1 VGQKKKLLGWA
12 LAAAAAAG
20 AWLFFD
26 PPQRA
31 QPEARPPEQA
41 TRGEPQGG
49 DSRFGLPSRDGLSR
63 PRGDLFGSN
72 VPPVRKQ
79 PAKSKP
85 AAEPAPPPAPVAPPM
100 PYRVAGQVV
109 HDGPPRVV
117 LAREDR
123 VFFVREGDT
132 LEGGYRVESI
142 KADGV
147 TLVYTPLDMRQ
158 HLAAA
163 SALEVPGAAA
173 GVASARPINEVQK
186 APNAP
191 SPDPLA
197 NRRARSGDTRTAQ
210 SGSDGGTAQP
220 GGDGRPAQLRWEG
233 PAQVQ
238 AGNEFEVALK
248 ITSDKAVRG
257 SPMQLSYDA
266 KALEPVAVRAGEFF
280 ADGSFTYRVN
290 PGSIFV
296 GAFGKGEVPDNAEF
310 LVVTFKPI
318 RAGSTA
324 VSLSSLQL
332 QGARGA
338 LVHEPLAAF
347 RTSVSQ

>member
-1 VGQKKKLLGWA
+1 MGQKKKLLGWV
-12 LAAAAAAG
+12 LGAAAAAG
-20 AWLFFD
+20 VWLYFD
-26 PPQRA
+26 PPQPQPKAQAPERA
-31 QPEARPPEQA
+31 SSP
-41 TRGEPQGG
+41 EPQTG
-49 DSRFGLPSRDGLSR
+49 SSAFGLPSRDGLSR
-63 PRGDLFGSN
+63 PKGDLFGSN
-72 VPPVRKQ
+72 APPAPRAA
-79 PAKSKP
+79 PAKPKKAGP
-85 AAEPAPPPAPVAPPM
+85 EVAPPAAPVAPPM

-117 LAREDR
+117 LARDDR

-142 KADGV
+142 KPDAV
-147 TLVYTPLDMRQ
+147 TLVYTPLEERQ
-158 HLAAA
+158 QLPVA
-163 SALEVPGAAA
+163 SALQVPVAPGMATAPQAPGARAVTGAKAA
-173 GVASARPINEVQK
+173 
-186 APNAP
+186 APPA
-191 SPDPLA
+191 
-197 NRRARSGDTRTAQ
+197 
-210 SGSDGGTAQP
+210 
-220 GGDGRPAQLRWEG
+220 DGRPAQLRWEG

-318 RAGSTA
+318 RAGATA

-347 RTSVSQ
+347 RTSISQ

>member
-1 VGQKKKLLGWA
+1 MSQKKKLLGWA
-12 LAAAAAAG
+12 LAAAAG
-20 AWLFFD
+20 VGGWLFFD
-26 PPQRA
+26 PPQRP
-31 QPEARPPEQA
+31 QPERPAPEQA

-49 DSRFGLPSRDGLSR
+49 DSSFGLPSRDGLSR
-63 PRGDLFGSN
+63 PRGDLFASN
-72 VPPVRKQ
+72 VPPVRR
-79 PAKSKP
+79 PPSKSKP
-85 AAEPAPPPAPVAPPM
+85 AAEPPPPPAPVAPPM
-100 PYRVAGQVV
+100 PYRVAGQVI

-117 LAREDR
+117 LARDDR

-132 LEGGYRVESI
+132 LDGGYRVESI
-142 KADGV
+142 KSDAV
-147 TLVYTPLDMRQ
+147 TLVYTPLDERQ
-158 HLAAA
+158 KLPVA
-163 SALEVPGAAA
+163 SALQVPVVPPAAGQARAGTDAPAAGTAPGMAVGTAPGAAA
-173 GVASARPINEVQK
+173 APVA
-186 APNAP
+186 
-191 SPDPLA
+191 
-197 NRRARSGDTRTAQ
+197 
-210 SGSDGGTAQP
+210 
-220 GGDGRPAQLRWEG
+220 DGRPAQLRWEG

-238 AGNEFEVALK
+238 AGSEFEVALK

-296 GAFGKGEVPDNAEF
+296 GAFGKGEVPADAEF

-318 RAGSTA
+318 RAGATA

>member
-1 VGQKKKLLGWA
+1 MGQKKKLLGWA

-79 PAKSKP
+79 PAKSKSV
-85 AAEPAPPPAPVAPPM
+85 AESAPPPAPVAPPM
-100 PYRVAGQVV
+100 PYRVAGQVI

-117 LAREDR
+117 LARDDR
-123 VFFVREGDT
+123 IFFVREGDT
-132 LEGGYRVESI
+132 LDGGYRVESI
-142 KADGV
+142 KPDFV
-147 TLVYTPLDMRQ
+147 TLVYTPLEERQ
-158 HLAAA
+158 QLPVA
-163 SALEVPGAAA
+163 SALQVPAAPGVATAPQAPGARAVTGAKAA
-173 GVASARPINEVQK
+173 AAPVA
-186 APNAP
+186 
-191 SPDPLA
+191 
-197 NRRARSGDTRTAQ
+197 
-210 SGSDGGTAQP
+210 
-220 GGDGRPAQLRWEG
+220 DGRPAQLRWEG

-347 RTSVSQ
+347 RTSISQ

>member
-1 VGQKKKLLGWA
+1 VTGAK
-12 LAAAAAAG
+12 AAAA
-20 AWLFFD
+20 
-26 PPQRA
+26 
-31 QPEARPPEQA
+31 
-41 TRGEPQGG
+41 
-49 DSRFGLPSRDGLSR
+49 
-63 PRGDLFGSN
+63 
-72 VPPVRKQ
+72 
-79 PAKSKP
+79 
-85 AAEPAPPPAPVAPPM
+85 PVA
-100 PYRVAGQVV
+100 
-109 HDGPPRVV
+109 
-117 LAREDR
+117 
-123 VFFVREGDT
+123 
-132 LEGGYRVESI
+132 
-142 KADGV
+142 
-147 TLVYTPLDMRQ
+147 
-158 HLAAA
+158 
-163 SALEVPGAAA
+163 
-173 GVASARPINEVQK
+173 
-186 APNAP
+186 
-191 SPDPLA
+191 
-197 NRRARSGDTRTAQ
+197 
-210 SGSDGGTAQP
+210 
-220 GGDGRPAQLRWEG
+220 DGRPAQLRWEG

-347 RTSVSQ
+347 RTSISQ

>member
-1 VGQKKKLLGWA
+1 LA
-12 LAAAAAAG
+12 AAAAAAG

-26 PPQRA
+26 APQRP

-49 DSRFGLPSRDGLSR
+49 DSRFGLPSRDGLSQ

-72 VPPVRKQ
+72 VPQARSKPS
-79 PAKSKP
+79 KSKP
-85 AAEPAPPPAPVAPPM
+85 VAESPPPPAPVAPPM
-100 PYRVAGQVV
+100 PYRVAGQVI

-117 LAREDR
+117 LARDDR
-123 VFFVREGDT
+123 IFFVREGDT
-132 LEGGYRVESI
+132 LDGGYRVESI
-142 KADGV
+142 KSDTV
-147 TLVYTPLDMRQ
+147 TLVYIPLEERQ
-158 HLAAA
+158 QLPVA
-163 SALEVPGAAA
+163 SALQTPVAPGVATAPQAPGARAGTDAKAA
-173 GVASARPINEVQK
+173 AAPVA
-186 APNAP
+186 
-191 SPDPLA
+191 
-197 NRRARSGDTRTAQ
+197 
-210 SGSDGGTAQP
+210 
-220 GGDGRPAQLRWEG
+220 DGRPAQLRWEG

-347 RTSVSQ
+347 RTSISQ